1 MTESTLTIG
10 RLARAATVNVETVRH
25 YQVRKLLPIPTRG
38 RGAFRH
44 YPMELVEPSRF
55 IRRAQELGFSL

>member
-1 MTESTLTIG
+1 MTESTPTIG
-10 RLARAATVNVETVRH
+10 RLARVATVNVETVR
-25 YQVRKLLPIPTRG
+25 YYRVRKLLPIPTRG

-44 YPMELVEPSRF
+44 YPMELVERIRC